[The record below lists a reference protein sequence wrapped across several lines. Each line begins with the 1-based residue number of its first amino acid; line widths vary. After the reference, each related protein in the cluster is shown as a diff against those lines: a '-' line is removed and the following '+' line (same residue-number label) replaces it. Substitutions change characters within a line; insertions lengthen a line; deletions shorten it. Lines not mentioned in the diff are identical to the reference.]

1 MKSLAV
7 VLFLAAAVMPA
18 TTSAVL
24 QSVSHP
30 TYGPDSITR
39 DTDTGLEWLDLTHSY
54 NQTFVYVA
62 SQFGPGQAYDGF
74 RHATSDEVKL
84 YWEHGGISVGTGWS
98 SANYTPCRDFQL
110 MVGHSELGPDFW
122 QSVGLTVESPGPGFR
137 NMAYIN
143 TNTSSDPDVGAA
155 ESSGA
160 YDSDSTSGP
169 GLGHWLVRSMP
180 PVGVQAT
187 TWTAIRHLYR

>member
-1 MKSLAV
+1 MRFLTV
-7 VLFLAAAVMPA
+7 VLLLATAVMPS

-24 QSVSHP
+24 QSVSDP
-30 TYGPDSITR
+30 TYGPGSITR
-39 DTDTGLEWLDLTHSY
+39 DTDTGLEWLDLTNSY

-62 SQFGPGQAYDGF
+62 SQFGPGGAYEGF
-74 RHATSDEVKL
+74 RHARSDEVRL

-98 SANYTPCRDFQL
+98 SANYTPCSSVQL
-110 MVGHSELGPDFW
+110 MVGHSEPSPGFW
-122 QSVGLTVESPGPGFR
+122 QSVGFTVESPQPDYR
-137 NMAYIN
+137 NLAYIN
-143 TNTSSDPDVGAA
+143 SNANSRPSEGAA

-160 YDSDSTSGP
+160 YDADSHSAP
-169 GLGHWLVRSMP
+169 DLGHWLVRPMA

>member
-1 MKSLAV
+1 MRSLAV
-7 VLFLAAAVMPA
+7 VLLLAAAVMPS

-24 QSVSHP
+24 QSVSDP
-30 TYGPDSITR
+30 TYGPGSITR
-39 DTDTGLEWLDLTHSY
+39 DTDTGLEWLDLTNSY

-98 SANYTPCRDFQL
+98 AANYTPCRDLQL
-110 MVGHSELGPDFW
+110 MVGHSEPSPDFW
-122 QSVGLTVESPGPGFR
+122 QTVGFTVESPAPGYR
-137 NMAYIN
+137 NLAYIN
-143 TNTSSDPDVGAA
+143 TNTGPNPDEGAA

-160 YDSDSTSGP
+160 YDSDSSSAP
-169 GLGHWLVRSMP
+169 DLGHWLVRPMP
-180 PVGVQAT
+180 PIGVEAT
-187 TWTAIRHLYR
+187 TWTAIRRLYR